1 MLTKIGLKICN
12 TRVSDFFLGG
22 GGGGAGWGEGILG
35 ALMVTVGRKS

>member
-12 TRVSDFFLGG
+12 TRVSDFFFGG
-22 GGGGAGWGEGILG
+22 WGGEGWGEGILG